1 MSILKVALAKPIVR
15 TNAPFMV
22 LLINPIAVFKNRWH
36 NTRNLSFLEN
46 FVRFN
51 SQFLITLVISLGLCV
66 WANPSI
72 YAANSSDQISNHQQL
87 VDTQSSPD
95 ANTRNLSATDIEKF
109 ATVVAQIHRYY
120 VEPVDNK
127 KLLDYAI
134 SGMLGNLDPH
144 SDYLDE
150 DALKDLETA
159 TTGKFGG
166 VGIEIL
172 PSDGFIKVV
181 SPIDDTPAYKAGIKA
196 GDLIVRINN
205 KLVRD
210 MTLRDAMDKIRGES
224 GTVLHLTILRKN
236 EKKPLEFD
244 VVRQIIKIKTI
255 KTALYP
261 DNYGYIRL
269 SFFQTSTKGDLLKGL
284 KHLQEQAKEPLKGVI
299 LDLRNNPGGLLDSAV
314 DVTEL
319 FLDKSHLKYGGL
331 IVYTKG
337 QITSSD
343 IKAIANGRDMLK
355 GIPMVVMI
363 NEGSASAAEIVAG
376 ALQDQK
382 RAILV
387 GQKSFGKGSVQT
399 VLGVDDHSAIKLTT
413 ALYYTPSGRSI
424 QATGIEPDISVP
436 DLLIPKTKNQE
447 NEDAL
452 SVSEADLEKHLAS
465 DVTDNMNKTDM
476 DAIDKQN
483 QDLLYSDFSLYQALN
498 ILKGLKAD
506 RMIPSHGVIL

>member
-1 MSILKVALAKPIVR
+1 M
-15 TNAPFMV
+15 
-22 LLINPIAVFKNRWH
+22 
-36 NTRNLSFLEN
+36 
-46 FVRFN
+46 RFN
-51 SQFLITLVISLGLCV
+51 SQFLITLMMGSGLFFFM
-66 WANPSI
+66 NPSVHAEI
-72 YAANSSDQISNHQQL
+72 TTHQSAQTRSSTND
-87 VDTQSSPD
+87 QSSPD
-95 ANTRNLSATDIEKF
+95 STAQNPSAEDMEKF
-109 ATVVAQIHRYY
+109 ATVIAQIHRYY

-127 KLLDYAI
+127 KLFNYAI
-134 SGMLGNLDPH
+134 SGMLANLDPH

-150 DALKDLETA
+150 DSLKDLETA

-166 VGIEIL
+166 IGIEIL

-181 SPIDDTPAYKAGIKA
+181 SAIDDTPAYKVGIKA
-196 GDLIVRINN
+196 GDLIIRINN

-224 GTVLHLTILRKN
+224 GTILHLIILRKN

-244 VVRQIIKIKTI
+244 VVRQVIKIKTI
-255 KTALYP
+255 KTELYP

-269 SFFQTSTKGDLLKGL
+269 SFFQTSTKADLLKGL
-284 KHLQEQAKEPLKGVI
+284 RHLQEQAKGPLKGVI

-314 DVTEL
+314 DVAQL

-337 QITSSD
+337 QIASSD
-343 IKAIANGRDMLK
+343 IKAVADGRDLLK
-355 GIPMVVMI
+355 GIPMVVII
-363 NEGSASAAEIVAG
+363 NDGSASAAEIVAG

-399 VLGVDDHSAIKLTT
+399 ILGVDSHSAIKLTT

-424 QATGIEPDISVP
+424 QATGIEPDITVP
-436 DLLIPKTKNQE
+436 DLLIPKAKDEDNE
-447 NEDAL
+447 NAT
-452 SVSEADLEKHLAS
+452 SISEADLEKHLAS
-465 DVTDNMNKTDM
+465 DIKDSADATDTVTIN
-476 DAIDKQN
+476 KQN

-506 RMIPSHGVIL
+506 RNLISNDEHHE